1 LNYRLPI
8 SAQTLGRWGAR
19 LVLLTLVVLAGGL
32 LIGFVRMTWNEH
44 KINQES
50 QQQLAANEAQRHRN
64 QILKG
69 EAEFRESPMYAEQ
82 AAREQLGMARDG
94 EMVLLPTVVLPA
106 PAVVPQP
113 SAAPVVV
120 PALGEPLPQDM
131 PNYQRW
137 WQSLFPPTTT
147 NP

>member
-1 LNYRLPI
+1 
-8 SAQTLGRWGAR
+8 
-19 LVLLTLVVLAGGL
+19 
-32 LIGFVRMTWNEH
+32 
-44 KINQES
+44 
-50 QQQLAANEAQRHRN
+50 
-64 QILKG
+64 
-69 EAEFRESPMYAEQ
+69 
-82 AAREQLGMARDG
+82 MARDG